1 VAFDKFMKVRGC
13 IWGLPSAEAF
23 TRVDFVALMFVLFL
37 AGAVASP
44 LFSSRSRAQSD
55 TLVCQA
61 NLGEIGRAYQLWA
74 GDHDDRNPFLVESS
88 EGGLRRHPLAP
99 NSYIQFSIIS
109 NGVSSPKVFVCPAD
123 TNTTR
128 RAKDFSA
135 RADGGFMH
143 PAYRNNAIS
152 YLVSFHALRYMPRA
166 ILSGDRNI
174 EPFQVQGCSYAL
186 FSSQAV
192 QAQSTNSGSL
202 WAQSI
207 HWSRGNLL
215 FNDGSVEETATP
227 QLRANVI
234 SNDDDGVTGTIHV
247 LLPR

>member
-1 VAFDKFMKVRGC
+1 MKLRNPVRNDISRGD
-13 IWGLPSAEAF
+13 AF
-23 TRVDFVALMFVLFL
+23 TRIDLVALIFVLFL

-44 LFSSRSRAQSD
+44 LFNSRSRAQSD

-99 NSYIQFSIIS
+99 NPYIQFAWIS
-109 NGVSSPKVFVCPAD
+109 NGLASPKVFVCPAD

-135 RADGGFMH
+135 SANGGFMH
-143 PAYRNNAIS
+143 PAYRNNAVS
-152 YLVSFHALRYMPRA
+152 YMMSFHALRYMPRA

-174 EPFQVQGCSYAL
+174 EPFQIQGCSYAL
-186 FSSQAV
+186 FSAPTV
-192 QAQSTNSGSL
+192 QAQGTNNGSQ

-207 HWSRGNLL
+207 HWSKGNLL
-215 FNDGSVEETATP
+215 FNDGSVEETTTP
-227 QLRANVI
+227 QLRANVV
-234 SNDDDGVTGTIHV
+234 SNDDLPGGATGAIHV